1 MTLKNSL
8 SPISILFI
16 LLITTMPGQALGS
29 DSALLGDYQI
39 QVFADPDPPVAKKET
54 AITVKILYADD
65 LTPGR
70 GGEILIS
77 AKEKPRDIATNG
89 LDLKD
94 IAEYAN
100 MKEADQFG
108 DYEWKTIFPE
118 PDTYYLIVAIKG
130 MDGQVIARPLAAG
143 FSIAVNP
150 PNRSGYRLLAIFIA
164 LFTATF
170 GAIYLIHVRKNNL
183 REDPKKLNLLEILSL
198 RKLLQWKH
206 IQTVFQVPLS
216 LFLCIL
222 IFLAMIDI
230 QDAGTN
236 LASILIWTV
245 WWAGIIFTFV
255 LVGRLWCFM
264 CPVGAI
270 SEWVSRIFKPN
281 RIFPAR
287 FRNVWLANFMFLLL
301 TWLDI
306 QVGVVR
312 HPMVTGSLLIGITA
326 VAIVVGLLFQRR
338 SFCRYLCP
346 IGGLIGIYSM
356 FSAVELRSK
365 DFEVCK
371 SHNRKD
377 CYLGNEKGHGCPM
390 FEMIPTMDSNNLC
403 TFCGECIKS
412 CPKNNLTLRIR
423 PFFKDAWTTQKR
435 CLDEAALAIVLV
447 GISIFVT
454 GDMLEPWKGWM
465 ESATK
470 VIPFNQFGIEYRYT
484 AELITKS
491 ILYFSASLLLVPGLM
506 LLASAISNRLV
517 RKNNPH
523 GLKQTFITFGYMFVP
538 IGLSLHLAHNL
549 GHLLNESGK
558 VIPAFQ
564 RVTNTFT
571 PFYIGEP
578 NWRLAAQPLIDAS
591 LLYWIQM
598 GLFLVFYI
606 FSLYAGYR
614 LAINNYEDDRTAFN
628 ALIPMILLSFFL
640 MIVNVYL
647 LNLPM
652 APRHLH

>member
-1 MTLKNSL
+1 MTLKKIL
-8 SPISILFI
+8 SPISVLSIF
-16 LLITTMPGQALGS
+16 LITFMPGQALGS
-29 DSALLGDYQI
+29 DSAFLGGYQI

-54 AITVKILYADD
+54 TITVKILHADD
-65 LTPGR
+65 LTPAR
-70 GGEILIS
+70 RADVLIG
-77 AKEKPRDIATNG
+77 AKEKLQDITSKG

-94 IAEYAN
+94 IAEYQN

-108 DYEWKTIFPE
+108 DYEWKTTFPE
-118 PDTYYLIVAIKG
+118 PDTYYIKVAIKG
-130 MDGQVIARPLAAG
+130 MDGKVIGRPVAAG
-143 FSIAVNP
+143 FTIAVNP
-150 PNRSGYRLLAIFIA
+150 PNRPSYRLLVIFIA
-164 LFTATF
+164 LLITTF
-170 GAIYLIHVRKNNL
+170 GAIYLIHVKKNNL
-183 REDPKKLNLLEILSL
+183 PEDPKELNLLDILSI
-198 RKLLQWKH
+198 RKLLQWRY
-206 IQTVFQVPLS
+206 IQTVFQVPMS
-216 LFLCIL
+216 IFLGFLIL
-222 IFLAMIDI
+222 LAMIDI

-245 WWAGIIFTFV
+245 WWAGIVFTFV

-270 SEWVSRIFKPN
+270 SEWISRIFKPI
-281 RIFPAR
+281 RIFPAG
-287 FRNVWLANFMFLLL
+287 FRNVWFANIMFLLL

-312 HPMVTGSLLIGITA
+312 HPVVTGSLLIGITA
-326 VAIVVGLLFQRR
+326 LAIVVGLLFQRR

-365 DFEVCK
+365 DFEVCR
-371 SHNRKD
+371 SHKRKE
-377 CYLGNEKGHGCPM
+377 CYLGNEKGRGCPM

-412 CPKNNLTLRIR
+412 CPKDNLTLRIR
-423 PFFKDAWTTQKR
+423 PFFKDAWTTRKR

-465 ESATK
+465 ESAMK
-470 VIPFNQFGIEYRYT
+470 MIPSSQLGIEYRYT

-491 ILYFSASLLLVPGLM
+491 ILYFSVSLLIIPGLM

-517 RKNNPH
+517 RKENHH
-523 GLKQTFITFGYMFVP
+523 GLKQTFITFGYMFIP

-564 RVTNTFT
+564 RVINTFT
-571 PFYIGEP
+571 PFNIGGP

-614 LAINNYEDDRTAFN
+614 LAMNNYKNARTAFR
-628 ALIPMILLSFFL
+628 ALIPMILLSFLL

-652 APRHLH
+652 APRHVH

>member
-1 MTLKNSL
+1 MALKKIL
-8 SPISILFI
+8 SPIGILFI
-16 LLITTMPGQALGS
+16 LLITAVPGKALGS
-29 DSALLGDYQI
+29 DSAFLENYHI
-39 QVFADPDPPVAKKET
+39 QVFSDPDPPVAKKET
-54 AITVKILYADD
+54 IITAKILYADA
-65 LTPGR
+65 LTPVR

-77 AKEKPRDIATNG
+77 AEEKPQDTTKG
-89 LDLKD
+89 VLDLND
-94 IAEYAN
+94 IAEYEN

-108 DYEWKTIFPE
+108 DYEWKTTFPE
-118 PDTYYLIVAIKG
+118 PATYYIRVAIKS
-130 MDGQVIARPLAAG
+130 MDGKVISRPLAAG

-150 PNRSGYRLLAIFIA
+150 PDRSGYRLIAIFIA
-164 LFTATF
+164 LLTTTL
-170 GAIYLIHVRKNNL
+170 GGIYLIHVRKNNL
-183 REDPKKLNLLEILSL
+183 SGDPKTLNLLDMLSL
-198 RKLLQWKH
+198 RKLLQWKY
-206 IQTVFQVPLS
+206 IQTVFQVPMS
-216 LFLCIL
+216 
-222 IFLAMIDI
+222 IFLGFLILLGMVDI
-230 QDAGTN
+230 QDGGTN
-236 LASILIWTV
+236 LSSILIWTV
-245 WWAGIIFTFV
+245 WWAGIVFTFV

-270 SEWVSRIFKPN
+270 SEWISRIFKPN
-281 RIFPAR
+281 RIFPAG

-312 HPMVTGSLLIGITA
+312 HPMVTGLLLIGITA
-326 VAIVVGLLFQRR
+326 LAIAVGMLFQRR

-365 DFEVCK
+365 DLEVCR
-371 SHNRKD
+371 SHKRKD

-423 PFFKDAWTTQKR
+423 PFFKDAWATRKR
-435 CLDEAALAIVLV
+435 CLDEAALAVVLV
-447 GISIFVT
+447 GICIFVT

-465 ESATK
+465 ESAMK
-470 VIPFNQFGIEYRYT
+470 IIPAKQIGIDYRYT
-484 AELITKS
+484 TELITKS
-491 ILYFSASLLLVPGLM
+491 ILYFSVSLLLIPGLM
-506 LLASAISNRLV
+506 LLTSAVSNRLAGKENH
-517 RKNNPH
+517 R
-523 GLKQTFITFGYMFVP
+523 GLKQTFITFGYMFIP

-564 RVTNTFT
+564 RVINTFT

-578 NWRLAAQPLIDAS
+578 NWRLAAQPLIDAN

-614 LAINNYEDDRTAFN
+614 LAMNNYKDARTAFN
-628 ALIPMILLSFFL
+628 ALIPMILFSFFL
-640 MIVNVYL
+640 MTVNVYL